1 MSDGLYIALCLLV
14 PLFWGVLSAAAF
26 DWWQARRRRSATSQ
40 AQAPDEEDMY
50 YI

>member
-14 PLFWGVLSAAAF
+14 PLLWGVFSAAAF
-26 DWWQARRRRSATSQ
+26 DWWQVRRRSSSRPA
-40 AQAPDEEDMY
+40 ANDEEDMY

>member
-14 PLFWGVLSAAAF
+14 PLLWGVFSAAAF
-26 DWWQARRRRSATSQ
+26 DWWQARRRRSPSRPA
-40 AQAPDEEDMY
+40 AQDEEDMY